1 MNRKIFFT
9 LLIMLLVCSAFA
21 QAPAKLRVLNYVPD
35 SCYSLQ
41 IIYPDSLAEEIELDA
56 IERDQLLDFICQS
69 GIYPLHNFIKSWNK
83 KDKTTGIDFTA
94 AIAICHNL
102 IIIPLNNEKNFE
114 RSVAALWENEM
125 TFKTMT
131 TPTHIQ
137 YRYWKENCE
146 DLSEEEMTIRS
157 DVCPS
162 IICTKDV
169 ALVDLGTLLPN
180 DGLYLQP
187 ETLLEHTHFAES
199 EICQQMLQRGMTSF
213 QRYTPFRP
221 LLKELFHV
229 SPSIA
234 HPLLGMFTSIDFLFF
249 SRTHIGK
256 DKITIVNESYHRDP
270 QLSPIQLDNKKTSN
284 TNTEELLSYAGNDP
298 ICIIS
303 YDMNENFE
311 STVISS
317 TIIANAFPKCP
328 FLITAPSNYMMVI
341 YNDLSHMIISTL
353 EGPSTVHNQLTDF
366 IEHNNRN
373 IDSIWQQ
380 NKELMLSMSK
390 EEPVAEEDATS
401 VPEESYEG
409 WNYWAWEQN
418 HGLLDSIVGRKRL
431 VYERQDDWEL
441 YTIITHNQTLGYTDE
456 GNFDWVPTED
466 SSYVIV
472 ADHLCFFLED
482 TSHFE
487 NIRHPEVPAQLPK
500 DKLLKSPF
508 WMVADVLSLLN
519 MGEPIIGN
527 IEVWAENN
535 SIITEINAGKE
546 LEHNLIYE
554 VIKQI
559 REARNKTQWD
569 DSY

>member
-1 MNRKIFFT
+1 
-9 LLIMLLVCSAFA
+9 
-21 QAPAKLRVLNYVPD
+21 
-35 SCYSLQ
+35 
-41 IIYPDSLAEEIELDA
+41 
-56 IERDQLLDFICQS
+56 
-69 GIYPLHNFIKSWNK
+69 
-83 KDKTTGIDFTA
+83 
-94 AIAICHNL
+94 
-102 IIIPLNNEKNFE
+102 
-114 RSVAALWENEM
+114 
-125 TFKTMT
+125 
-131 TPTHIQ
+131 
-137 YRYWKENCE
+137 
-146 DLSEEEMTIRS
+146 
-157 DVCPS
+157 
-162 IICTKDV
+162 
-169 ALVDLGTLLPN
+169 
-180 DGLYLQP
+180 
-187 ETLLEHTHFAES
+187 
-199 EICQQMLQRGMTSF
+199 
-213 QRYTPFRP
+213 
-221 LLKELFHV
+221 
-229 SPSIA
+229 
-234 HPLLGMFTSIDFLFF
+234 
-249 SRTHIGK
+249 
-256 DKITIVNESYHRDP
+256 
-270 QLSPIQLDNKKTSN
+270 
-284 TNTEELLSYAGNDP
+284 
-298 ICIIS
+298 
-303 YDMNENFE
+303 MNENFE

-317 TIIANAFPKCP
+317 SIIANAFPKCP

-353 EGPSTVHNQLTDF
+353 EDPSTVHTQLTDF